1 MAIPEW
7 VEEIPVE
14 HQPAALALLAGPEE
28 VRVLLE
34 RAAAEREMGKIN
46 TEPPE
51 WVLRAVRDL
60 RPLSRKFIVRCFA
73 EVGLDFPENDWT
85 RSLGF
90 GDGCNWTPII
100 TN

>member
-7 VEEIPVE
+7 VEEIPAE

-28 VRVLLE
+28 VRVLIE
-34 RAAAEREMGKIN
+34 RCAAERE
-46 TEPPE
+46 TDTTSAQPPE

-60 RPLSRKFIVRCFA
+60 RPLSRKFIVRCFG
-73 EVGLDFPENDWT
+73 EVGFDFPENDWT

-90 GDGCNWTPII
+90 GDSCNWTPI